1 MEAFQRSAAAIARNR
16 ERTAALMR
24 AAKPRPSANI
34 NTSISNSSVEGLV
47 PSSPIAEPQLLAPT
61 PHFSAMTPRCAP
73 EPPASDFTTVG
84 ANSMLQSYTTPSS
97 VAQST
102 HGQRQAAHDPLSI
115 PAQSQHWHAHSTAF
129 AEPPSTFQQQSIQP
143 SVA

>member
-1 MEAFQRSAAAIARNR
+1 MEAFNRSAQAIANNR
-16 ERTAALMR
+16 ERIAALMR
-24 AAKPRPSANI
+24 AAKPLPSANI

-61 PHFSAMTPRCAP
+61 PHLSAMIPRCAP

-84 ANSMLQSYTTPSS
+84 ANSMLQSYATPSS

-102 HGQRQAAHDPLSI
+102 HGQRQAAHGPLSI
-115 PAQSQHWHAHSTAF
+115 PA
-129 AEPPSTFQQQSIQP
+129 
-143 SVA
+143 